1 MKRYKQVVLHFQH
14 VFTLSS
20 EYLIFVMKLCV
31 VFCKKKTIGQKY
43 EKCFQLSKANVDL
56 NRSRFSWL
64 TAADN

>member
-1 MKRYKQVVLHFQH
+1 MKMQTGSFTFSTCFYIVLRMFNICNEIMCC
-14 VFTLSS
+14 F
-20 EYLIFVMKLCV
+20 
-31 VFCKKKTIGQKY
+31 FCKKKTIGKKY

>member
-1 MKRYKQVVLHFQH
+1 MKRYKWVVLHFQL
-14 VFTLSS
+14 VFTLSL
-20 EYLIFVMKLCV
+20 ECLIFVIMWGF
-31 VFCKKKTIGQKY
+31 FCKKKTIGQKY